1 MGPPES
7 NVTGE
12 IFFDPEDSIYADHF
26 PGNPVVPGSL
36 IIAAFLRVV
45 GLAAKAE
52 GKSWS
57 VENFRF
63 RRFIPPGQY
72 DYRISWK
79 SDGSVQCALYDDGR
93 TVVTGILACSET
105 PHVEPSL

>member
-1 MGPPES
+1 MEPPES
-7 NVTGE
+7 VVAGE
-12 IFFDPEDSIYADHF
+12 FVFDPEDLIYPDHF

-45 GLAAKAE
+45 RSMAE
-52 GKSWS
+52 TGGTSWS

-72 DYRISWK
+72 AFRISGY
-79 SDGSVQCALYDDGR
+79 SDGTMQCALYDDGR
-93 TVVTGILACSET
+93 TVVTGIFSGSDSEC
-105 PHVEPSL
+105 